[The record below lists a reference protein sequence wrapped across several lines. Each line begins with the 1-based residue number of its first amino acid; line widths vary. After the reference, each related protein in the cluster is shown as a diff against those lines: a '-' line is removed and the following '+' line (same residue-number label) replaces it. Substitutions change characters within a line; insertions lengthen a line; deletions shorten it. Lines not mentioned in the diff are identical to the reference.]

1 MDSLT
6 QAMFVSASGMRAQ
19 ALRLRTISQNLANH
33 ESTTLSP
40 NIDPYRRKTIH
51 FDNIFD
57 RNVGTETLRVSAI
70 REDPRRFELRYL
82 PDHPASDERGYVKL
96 PNVNKFIETADFK
109 QALRSYRTNMNT
121 FALTR
126 SMFSRTVS
134 LVR

>member
-6 QAMFVSASGMRAQ
+6 QAMYISASGMRAQ

-33 ESTTLSP
+33 ESTTLNP
-40 NIDPYRRKTIH
+40 NVDPYRRKTIH
-51 FDNIFD
+51 FDNVYD
-57 RNVGTETLRVSAI
+57 RRLGTEVLEVSAI
-70 REDPRRFELRYL
+70 REDPRRFNLRYE
-82 PDHPASDERGYVKL
+82 PDHPAADERGYVKT

-109 QALRSYRTNMNT
+109 QALRSYKTNMNT
-121 FALTR
+121 FSLTR